1 MDLSTKL
8 YKNDKDRIKK
18 INTLIMNN
26 NTLKI
31 KMSDAE
37 TTLLVNDKEL

>member
-1 MDLSTKL
+1 
-8 YKNDKDRIKK
+8 
-18 INTLIMNN
+18 MNN

-37 TTLLVNDKEL
+37 TTLLVNDKELQNESEMIQ